1 MHVGR
6 FVTAGVPRLGRGKRS
21 RSPKTRSKQGNPGDC
36 EKVHHTAGLGVCL
49 AWLGERRQR
58 SAGGGG
64 GAGRRAGRPGAAAAL
79 GHLHCSPGSWGSEAP
94 CQETPGPGTAAQTHS
109 HVGRAPLPPLTS
121 PSLPLSRWESRKRNR
136 LNREWQLRTFPDRP
150 FQTPLR
156 LLRKRRCRHHPN
168 PRQLGWGVREERSG
182 APWEFPRLRCP
193 PPRPHSRPAGQGPQG
208 HDHEQEG
215 TSTAGRGLA
224 SSAHS
229 VTAAPHRAA
238 GGAGAG
244 GAAVWTPGQAPAAP
258 ASSPQQPRGPVPSGS
273 STAFL

>member
-49 AWLGERRQR
+49 AWLGERRHR

-79 GHLHCSPGSWGSEAP
+79 GHLHCRPSSWGSEAP
-94 CQETPGPGTAAQTHS
+94 CQETPGPGTAAQPHS
-109 HVGRAPLPPLTS
+109 HVGRTPLPPLTS

-156 LLRKRRCRHHPN
+156 LLRKRDVVTTRTP
-168 PRQLGWGVREERSG
+168 GSWGGGCGKSG
-182 APWEFPRLRCP
+182 AERPGSSRDCAA

-244 GAAVWTPGQAPAAP
+244 GAAVRTPGQAPAAP
-258 ASSPQQPRGPVPSGS
+258 ASPPQQPRGPVPSGS

>member
-1 MHVGR
+1 MTARRSITQPGSESASRGWGR
-6 FVTAGVPRLGRGKRS
+6 GDNGPLGEGEGLGAVPGGPEQPLPWATCTAAPAAGARKLPARRHPVPEPRLRPTPTSDARLSLPS
-21 RSPKTRSKQGNPGDC
+21 RPRHCHSP
-36 EKVHHTAGLGVCL
+36 
-49 AWLGERRQR
+49 
-58 SAGGGG
+58 GG
-64 GAGRRAGRPGAAAAL
+64 RAGN
-79 GHLHCSPGSWGSEAP
+79 
-94 CQETPGPGTAAQTHS
+94 GT
-109 HVGRAPLPPLTS
+109 
-121 PSLPLSRWESRKRNR
+121 
-136 LNREWQLRTFPDRP
+136 EWQLRTFPDRP

-156 LLRKRRCRHHPN
+156 LLWKRRCRHHPN

-215 TSTAGRGLA
+215 TSTAGSGLA

-244 GAAVWTPGQAPAAP
+244 GAAVRTPGQAPAALALP
-258 ASSPQQPRGPVPSGS
+258 PQQPRGPVPSGS

>member
-94 CQETPGPGTAAQTHS
+94 CQETPVP
-109 HVGRAPLPPLTS
+109 
-121 PSLPLSRWESRKRNR
+121 E
-136 LNREWQLRTFPDRP
+136 
-150 FQTPLR
+150 
-156 LLRKRRCRHHPN
+156 
-168 PRQLGWGVREERSG
+168 
-182 APWEFPRLRCP
+182 PRLRPTPTWDARLSLPSRPRHCHSPGGRAGNGTDLTESGNCAPSLTGPSKLPSVCSGNGDAVTTRTPGSWGGGCGKSGAERPGSSRDCAAP
-193 PPRPHSRPAGQGPQG
+193 PP
-208 HDHEQEG
+208 
-215 TSTAGRGLA
+215 
-224 SSAHS
+224 
-229 VTAAPHRAA
+229 AP
-238 GGAGAG
+238 
-244 GAAVWTPGQAPAAP
+244 TPGLQGRDRKDTTT
-258 ASSPQQPRGPVPSGS
+258 SRREHLQPGEAWRAQP
-273 STAFL
+273 TQ

>member
-1 MHVGR
+1 MVGGEETTVR
-6 FVTAGVPRLGRGKRS
+6 WGRGRGWAPCRAARS
-21 RSPKTRSKQGNPGDC
+21 SRCPGPPALQPRQLGLGSSLPGD
-36 EKVHHTAGLGVCL
+36 T
-49 AWLGERRQR
+49 
-58 SAGGGG
+58 
-64 GAGRRAGRPGAAAAL
+64 
-79 GHLHCSPGSWGSEAP
+79 
-94 CQETPGPGTAAQTHS
+94 GPGTAAQTHS

-244 GAAVWTPGQAPAAP
+244 GAAVRTPGQAPAAP
-258 ASSPQQPRGPVPSGS
+258 ALPPQQPRGPVPSGS

>member
-94 CQETPGPGTAAQTHS
+94 CQEIPGPGTAAQTHS

-156 LLRKRRCRHHPN
+156 LLRKWRCRHHPN
-168 PRQLGWGVREERSG
+168 PRQLGWGVREERSE
-182 APWEFPRLRCP
+182 APWEFPATALPSP
-193 PPRPHSRPAGQGPQG
+193 PAPTPGLQGRDPNDTTRPRAGGNIYSRERPGELSPLSDSCAAQSGRRGGSRRGRGADSRPGP
-208 HDHEQEG
+208 
-215 TSTAGRGLA
+215 GRPGVA
-224 SSAHS
+224 T
-229 VTAAPHRAA
+229 TAA
-238 GGAGAG
+238 
-244 GAAVWTPGQAPAAP
+244 
-258 ASSPQQPRGPVPSGS
+258 
-273 STAFL
+273 

>member
-1 MHVGR
+1 MVGGEETTVR
-6 FVTAGVPRLGRGKRS
+6 WGRGRGWSSRCPGPPALQPRQLGLGSSLPGDTRS
-21 RSPKTRSKQGNPGDC
+21 RNR
-36 EKVHHTAGLGVCL
+36 
-49 AWLGERRQR
+49 
-58 SAGGGG
+58 
-64 GAGRRAGRPGAAAAL
+64 
-79 GHLHCSPGSWGSEAP
+79 GSD
-94 CQETPGPGTAAQTHS
+94 
-109 HVGRAPLPPLTS
+109 PLPRRTRAS
-121 PSLPLSRWESRKRNR
+121 PSPHVLSLPLSRWESRKRNR

-168 PRQLGWGVREERSG
+168 PRQLGWGCGKSG
-182 APWEFPRLRCP
+182 AKRPGSSRDRAA
-193 PPRPHSRPAGQGPQG
+193 PRPHSRPAGQGPQR

-244 GAAVWTPGQAPAAP
+244 GAAVRTPGQAPAAP
-258 ASSPQQPRGPVPSGS
+258 ASPPQQPRGPVPSGS